1 MFKFTPKTIPNQI
14 FLIGCG
20 GTGSRLVPLLV
31 QFIASI
37 TKNKSPRGW
46 LDNPTIFIVD
56 DDVVET
62 KNLAR
67 QNFIAADVGKH
78 KAAVLA
84 NRYGRA
90 YGVNVVPIL
99 KRVTGN
105 FQEFIRD
112 VPSNPSFMNSMVIF
126 GVDTAKARR
135 DILRTIGGDTSVP
148 IQKEDAACFSPFIID
163 AGNEDSFGQVRFFN
177 YCVAFD
183 GDGQL
188 SYRMSELPAMS
199 PVVTDLPAIPMD
211 VAYYRDMV
219 DMPGQGSCAD
229 LDQTLAINASM
240 ATEIMEIVQNYF
252 YVRPMKFNMT
262 SRSLDGDRLTIFN
275 TAKWLERT
283 TFKGEGEVYKVARGL
298 VGQRVSFLTPST
310 YLFRFIR
317 ETEKAIAEM
326 NKPKEVTEAPKKRS
340 RKKAETVEIA
350 VPPLPEPVEARPVQT
365 SDGEYVEVESIA
377 LEVPARDE
385 TPALRGDREDD
396 RAYVAGSNEDDMDF

>member
-67 QNFIAADVGKH
+67 QNFIAADVGKS

-84 NRYGRA
+84 NRYGKA
-90 YGVNVVPIL
+90 YGVNVVPVI
-99 KRVTGN
+99 KRVEGS
-105 FQEFIRD
+105 FSAFVKD
-112 VPSNPSFMNSMVIF
+112 VPGNPSFVNSMVIF
-126 GVDTAKARR
+126 GVDTMKARR
-135 DILRTIGGDTSVP
+135 DILKTIGSDSALQP
-148 IQKEDAACFSPFIID
+148 HQDASAGFSPFIID

-177 YCVAFD
+177 FALAND
-183 GDGQL
+183 MDLIAKPL
-188 SYRMSELPAMS
+188 SAPAMS
-199 PVVTDLPAIPMD
+199 PILTDIPAIPMD
-211 VAYYRDMV
+211 LKYYRDGV

-252 YVRPMKFNMT
+252 YVRPMKFNFT
-262 SRSLDGDRLTIFN
+262 SRSLDGDRMTIFN
-275 TAKWLERT
+275 TVRWL
-283 TFKGEGEVYKVARGL
+283 KEVSITENEDWASVKVLLGARACII
-298 VGQRVSFLTPST
+298 RPFNIITKFLRDT
-310 YLFRFIR
+310 
-317 ETEKAIAEM
+317 ETALAEM
-326 NKPKEVTEAPKKRS
+326 NKPKVEEKPVAAKKSRS
-340 RKKAETVEIA
+340 RKTETLEVETAAPETPTI
-350 VPPLPEPVEARPVQT
+350 PEPVVVHPVVTTAIGDVMPSLEYEA
-365 SDGEYVEVESIA
+365 
-377 LEVPARDE
+377 
-385 TPALRGDREDD
+385 EDD
-396 RAYVAGSNEDDMDF
+396 LEMPF